1 MAGILGNQ
9 TAVGSDYQSMHCTDA
24 RTVIS
29 ARLDGED
36 APSAAPALEAHLRT
50 CPDCRAFQASAT
62 TMHRRLRL
70 RQAEPVP
77 DLSASIVAAI
87 EPADDG
93 RVGSLRAGLAVVA
106 VVQILIALPAL
117 ILGDDAG
124 LPAHTARHLGSF
136 AVALGIGFLVAAWRP
151 DRVGG
156 VLPLTAAL
164 VLCLLLTSAI
174 DVASSRAKAL
184 SELGG
189 HATELVGLGVLW
201 LLARETGASSSLW
214 TRHHAGGPVTP

>member
-1 MAGILGNQ
+1 M
-9 TAVGSDYQSMHCTDA
+9 DWRMDCTDA
-24 RTVIS
+24 RNAIS

-36 APSAAPALEAHLRT
+36 SPSAPPVLEAHLRT
-50 CPDCRAFQASAT
+50 CAECRAFQTSAT
-62 TMHRRLRL
+62 SMHRRLRL
-70 RQAEPVP
+70 RPAEPVP
-77 DLSASIVAAI
+77 DLSASIVAAL

-93 RVGSLRAGLAVVA
+93 RIAGLRVGLVA
-106 VVQILIALPAL
+106 VAIVQILIALPAL

-151 DRVGG
+151 ERVGG

-164 VLCLLLTSAI
+164 VLCLLLTSGV
-174 DVASSRAKAL
+174 DVASARADAL

-189 HATELVGLGVLW
+189 HATELVGLGLLW
-201 LLARETGASSSLW
+201 LLARETGV
-214 TRHHAGGPVTP
+214 AGLLTGWRRAGRPLTS

>member
-1 MAGILGNQ
+1 M
-9 TAVGSDYQSMHCTDA
+9 DWRMDCTDA
-24 RTVIS
+24 RTAIS

-36 APSAAPALEAHLRT
+36 LPAPAPALDAHLSA
-50 CPDCRAFQASAT
+50 CSECRAFEASAT
-62 TMHRRLRL
+62 SMHRRLRL
-70 RQAEPVP
+70 RSAEPVP
-77 DLSASIVAAI
+77 DLSASIVSAI
-87 EPADDG
+87 EPLDDG
-93 RVGSLRAGLAVVA
+93 RVSGLRAGLAAVA

-151 DRVGG
+151 ERVSG

-164 VLCLLLTSAI
+164 VFCLLLTSGI
-174 DVASSRAKAL
+174 DVASARADAL

-189 HATELVGLGVLW
+189 HATELVGLGLLW
-201 LLARETGASSSLW
+201 LLARETGASSLLW
-214 TRHHAGGPVTP
+214 SRRRVGGPLTS

>member
-1 MAGILGNQ
+1 M
-9 TAVGSDYQSMHCTDA
+9 DWRMDCTDA
-24 RTVIS
+24 RTAIS

-36 APSAAPALEAHLRT
+36 PAMATPVLAAHLRT
-50 CPDCRAFQASAT
+50 CADCRAFEASAT
-62 TMHRRLRL
+62 TLHRRLRV
-70 RQAEPVP
+70 RPAEPVP

-93 RVGSLRAGLAVVA
+93 RVAGLRAGLAAVA

-164 VLCLLLTSAI
+164 VLCLLLTSGI
-174 DVASSRAKAL
+174 DVASARASAL

-189 HATELVGLGVLW
+189 HATELVGLGLLW
-201 LLARETGASSSLW
+201 LLARETGASARSWS
-214 TRHHAGGPVTP
+214 RRHAGGPVTS

>member
-1 MAGILGNQ
+1 M
-9 TAVGSDYQSMHCTDA
+9 DCTDA
-24 RTVIS
+24 RTAIS

-36 APSAAPALEAHLRT
+36 PPSAAPALDTHLRT
-50 CPDCRAFQASAT
+50 CADCREFQTVTAAV
-62 TMHRRLRL
+62 HRRLRL
-70 RQAEPVP
+70 RPAEPVP

-87 EPADDG
+87 GPADDG
-93 RVGSLRAGLAVVA
+93 RIAGLRAGLAAVA

-151 DRVGG
+151 ERVGG

-164 VLCLLLTSAI
+164 VLCLLLTSGV
-174 DVASSRAKAL
+174 DVVSSRANAL

-189 HATELVGLGVLW
+189 HATELVGLGLLW
-201 LLARETGASSSLW
+201 LLERETGAAALW
-214 TRHHAGGPVTP
+214 WPGRRTGGPVTS

>member
-1 MAGILGNQ
+1 M
-9 TAVGSDYQSMHCTDA
+9 DWRMDCTDA
-24 RTVIS
+24 RTAIS

-36 APSAAPALEAHLRT
+36 LLPTTPEPALEAHLRS
-50 CPDCRAFQASAT
+50 CSDCRDFHTTAT
-62 TMHRRLRL
+62 AMHRRLRL
-70 RQAEPVP
+70 RPAEPVP
-77 DLSASIVAAI
+77 DLSAPIVAAL

-93 RVGSLRAGLAVVA
+93 RIAGLRAGLAVVA
-106 VVQILIALPAL
+106 AVQILIALPAL

-151 DRVGG
+151 ERIGG

-164 VLCLLLTSAI
+164 VLCLLLTSSI
-174 DVASSRAKAL
+174 DVASSRANAL

-189 HATELVGLGVLW
+189 HATELVGLGLLW
-201 LLARETGASSSLW
+201 LLARETGAAALLW
-214 TRHHAGGPVTP
+214 PHRRAGGPITS